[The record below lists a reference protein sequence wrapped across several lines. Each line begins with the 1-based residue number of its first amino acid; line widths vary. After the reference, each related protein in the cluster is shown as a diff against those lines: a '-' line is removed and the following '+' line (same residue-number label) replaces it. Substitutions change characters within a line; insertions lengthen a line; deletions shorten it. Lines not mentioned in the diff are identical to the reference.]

1 MDALKPLSQICQADP
16 LNEAFLI
23 VNRQTEIARPM
34 EIADVHRRLSE
45 ISICEDAPEDVHRYF
60 NSIRNLYI
68 YGWFHYPIFSLG
80 GTLAFTLMEMGL
92 RIRLGY
98 QDEKRSPGL
107 SRLLAEAIKKEL
119 LVDQGFTAAQI
130 DEGSEPVVSA
140 LAQSSGKPKQEYCAI
155 LLDSL
160 PYLRNTFLH
169 PAAYSNAG
177 SSGAFTVLRTAA
189 ELINQLFQVERE

>member
-1 MDALKPLSQICQADP
+1 MYIVGYQKYPFARMLPRTCAATSTPSETSISMDGY
-16 LNEAFLI
+16 
-23 VNRQTEIARPM
+23 
-34 EIADVHRRLSE
+34 H
-45 ISICEDAPEDVHRYF
+45 
-60 NSIRNLYI
+60 
-68 YGWFHYPIFSLG
+68 PIFSLG

-107 SRLLAEAIKKEL
+107 YRLLAEAIKKEL

-130 DEGSEPVVSA
+130 DEGSEPVMSA

-169 PAAYSNAG
+169 PAAYSDAG
-177 SSGAFTVLRTAA
+177 SSAAFAVLRGKRK
-189 ELINQLFQVERE
+189 EVGSLC